1 MFRFPWLISRRKLI
15 FNSLSEIILIFL
27 LNKYLLFKYLV
38 FASNIEIFTITFLP
52 FWLLFSY
59 IFGRYSYDDLVPEN
73 NYFIIFFKL
82 YFISIFTILISIIFV
97 FTISYNVNL
106 NNYNHYDKAIIA
118 YSILSSFAINFIQ
131 YPLVYR
137 LIKKSSKKEKWIFI
151 GSNQLFS
158 LIINELKWSRKKIKL
173 IYKDLDYDFSNLKLD
188 NIQGIFFDNL
198 DDISLK
204 NLFIFERRGIKF
216 MNIEKWCQNYLQRL
230 PLDLLSSKYM
240 IKGNFK
246 IYKKTFQL
254 RIKRIGDLVLS
265 LILLVFTSP
274 IMLIAGLLI
283 YLEDRK
289 NIFYI
294 QERVGINQTHFTL
307 YKLRTMKSNA
317 ENGQAK
323 WSKLND
329 KRVTKVGKFLRK
341 SRLDELP
348 QLLCVIRGEMSLI
361 GPRPEREVFDNELKK
376 IIPFYS
382 SRYFIKPGL
391 SGWAQVNYPYG
402 ASIDDSKK
410 KLSYDLYYLRNFSV
424 WLDFL
429 ILFKTIKMVFLGR
442 GSLPNN

>member
-1 MFRFPWLISRRKLI
+1 M
-15 FNSLSEIILIFL
+15 
-27 LNKYLLFKYLV
+27 
-38 FASNIEIFTITFLP
+38 IT
-52 FWLLFSY
+52 
-59 IFGRYSYDDLVPEN
+59 
-73 NYFIIFFKL
+73 
-82 YFISIFTILISIIFV
+82 
-97 FTISYNVNL
+97 
-106 NNYNHYDKAIIA
+106 
-118 YSILSSFAINFIQ
+118 
-131 YPLVYR
+131 
-137 LIKKSSKKEKWIFI
+137 
-151 GSNQLFS
+151 
-158 LIINELKWSRKKIKL
+158 NELKWSRKKIKL

-188 NIQGIFFDNL
+188 NIKGIFFDNL
-198 DDISLK
+198 DDI
-204 NLFIFERRGIKF
+204 NLENLLIFERRGIKF

-230 PLDLLSSKYM
+230 PLDLLSSKYL

-274 IMLIAGLLI
+274 LILIAGLLI

-294 QERVGINQTHFTL
+294 QERVGINQSHFTL

-323 WSKLND
+323 WSTLND
-329 KRVTKVGKFLRK
+329 KRVTRVGKFLRK

-382 SRYFIKPGL
+382 SRYFVKPGL

-410 KLSYDLYYLRNFSV
+410 KLSYDLYYLKNFSV

-429 ILFKTIKMVFLGR
+429 IFFKTIRMVFLRR